1 MKVTVKGGVW
11 RNAEDEILKAAVM
24 KYGLNQW
31 ARISSLLNRKSAK
44 QCKARWYEWLDP
56 SIKKTEWTRE
66 EDEKLL
72 HLAKVMPTQWRTIA
86 PLVGRT
92 AQQCLE
98 RYERLLDQV
107 MHKDG
112 EYDPSDDPR
121 RLRAGDIDPNPES
134 RPARPDPVDMDE
146 DEKEMLA
153 EARARLA
160 NTRGKKAKRKAR
172 EAQLEE
178 ARRLATL
185 QKKRELKAAGLEIN
199 KKAKRYRGLDY
210 NKEVP
215 FELGVPQGPYDTT
228 DEAAAAKEM
237 AGEFRPMTIEEM
249 EGKRRRDV
257 EAQAVKEDIKRHQQR
272 LETDLPAVLAERE
285 AAAAANAGPTRRFK
299 MMLPQPA
306 LNDAEYMSVVDGMKR
321 GGAVDAELATPAT
334 AVMASDYGATP
345 AVGSVRTPMVSEG
358 RVAIE
363 ARAAAAAAQ
372 LSNPL
377 LGGQGAAV
385 SMTDTDYEAPTGADV
400 ASTPNPLAAAA
411 AAAAAG
417 AAGAVGAAPGPSG
430 VAATPGATPVRDA
443 LGINTPGGSTPL
455 TSRKAEKAR
464 LAAMREGLQSGLKGL
479 PQPHNQY
486 ALAGGA
492 AGEVAEGDAEEIAEE
507 DAADAL
513 ARQQAAA
520 EAARRAALA
529 RRSAAMRR
537 QLPRPSKAPVAA
549 AAPSTAAAAALQ
561 AAEALL
567 AAEVAACVAHDVQ
580 RYPCSG
586 KTAKKRRRREDG
598 LLDSGPS
605 EFEARVGELELAE
618 AAGEIDAVAEMLRD
632 KYGHHNTSPDEI
644 AALLQAADAEHV
656 EDPQGAGLVK
666 EAGLPAASRI
676 ELDKARHSRCYAAM
690 TTAFESSKPLAE
702 KYRAL
707 IQGYAMR
714 DAQKGDAFKKL
725 LVTLEQKEID
735 LECFEEL
742 ERREQQAIP
751 RRVEELERLVA
762 AQRRQEAALQERFKE
777 LKRRQQGGATGQ
789 NNGAAK
795 GAVNG
800 VEIVLGSEPMEA

>member
-1 MKVTVKGGVW
+1 
-11 RNAEDEILKAAVM
+11 
-24 KYGLNQW
+24 
-31 ARISSLLNRKSAK
+31 
-44 QCKARWYEWLDP
+44 
-56 SIKKTEWTRE
+56 
-66 EDEKLL
+66 
-72 HLAKVMPTQWRTIA
+72 
-86 PLVGRT
+86 
-92 AQQCLE
+92 
-98 RYERLLDQV
+98 

-112 EYDPSDDPR
+112 EYEPSDDPR

-199 KKAKRYRGLDY
+199 KKAKRYRGLEY

-215 FELGVPQGPYDTT
+215 FELGVPKGPYDTT
-228 DEAAAAKEM
+228 EEVAAAKEM

-257 EAQAVKEDIKRHQQR
+257 EAQRVKEDIKRHEQR
-272 LETDLPAVLAERE
+272 LDTDLPAVLAERE
-285 AAAAANAGPTRRFK
+285 AVAAAAAGPTRRFK

-306 LNDAEYMSVVDGMKR
+306 LNDVEYMSVVDGMKR
-321 GGAVDAELATPAT
+321 GAAAEAELATPAT

-345 AVGSVRTPMVSEG
+345 AIGSVRTPMVSEG

-377 LGGQGAAV
+377 LGGQGPSV
-385 SMTDTDYEAPTGADV
+385 SMLDTDYEAPTGADV

-411 AAAAAG
+411 AAAGG
-417 AAGAVGAAPGPSG
+417 AAVSATPGKSG
-430 VAATPGATPVRDA
+430 VAATPGGVSGTPGATPVRDA
-443 LGINTPGGSTPL
+443 LGINTPGGVTPL
-455 TSRKAEKAR
+455 TSRKAERAR

-479 PQPHNQY
+479 PQPHNEF

-492 AGEVAEGDAEEIAEE
+492 AGVEEGGDAEEIAEE

-520 EAARRAALA
+520 EAARQAALA
-529 RRSAAMRR
+529 RRSTTMRR
-537 QLPRPSKAPVAA
+537 QLPRPGKAPAAA
-549 AAPSTAAAAALQ
+549 AAPVTAAAAALQ

-567 AAEVAACVAHDVQ
+567 AAETAACVAHDVQ

-586 KTAKKRRRREDG
+586 KTAKKRRKREEG

-605 EFEARVGELELAE
+605 EFEARIGELELAE
-618 AAGEIDAVAEMLRD
+618 AAGEIDAVAELLKE
-632 KYGHHNTSPDEI
+632 KYGHRNTSVQEI
-644 AALLQAADAEHV
+644 AGLLESADAEHV
-656 EDPQGAGLVK
+656 YAP
-666 EAGLPAASRI
+666 
-676 ELDKARHSRCYAAM
+676 HHRCCACHAW
-690 TTAFESSKPLAE
+690 SHNPL
-702 KYRAL
+702 
-707 IQGYAMR
+707 GWT
-714 DAQKGDAFKKL
+714 
-725 LVTLEQKEID
+725 VPCT
-735 LECFEEL
+735 
-742 ERREQQAIP
+742 
-751 RRVEELERLVA
+751 
-762 AQRRQEAALQERFKE
+762 
-777 LKRRQQGGATGQ
+777 
-789 NNGAAK
+789 
-795 GAVNG
+795 
-800 VEIVLGSEPMEA
+800 